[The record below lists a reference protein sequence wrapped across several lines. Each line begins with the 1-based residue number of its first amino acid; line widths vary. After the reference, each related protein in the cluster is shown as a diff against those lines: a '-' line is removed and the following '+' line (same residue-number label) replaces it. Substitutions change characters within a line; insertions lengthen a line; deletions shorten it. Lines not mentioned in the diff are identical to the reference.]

1 VTLYD
6 ITRAITPGLAVWP
19 GDTPYASR
27 SLMRISEGDACNL
40 TTLTLSAHTGT
51 HADAPY
57 HFDASGQ
64 TIGQVVLERYLG
76 PATVVA
82 LPALEGALFPE
93 HLNDVDLERVER
105 LLIHTQASTL
115 PDGYFPKTFVY
126 PAPETAKLL
135 VEHQVKLFGTD
146 SPSVD
151 PLTSETLEAHKVFCR
166 GGVAL
171 LEGLQL
177 QGVPPGE
184 YELIALPLKL
194 DGDGSPVRAVLRSV
208 G

>member
-6 ITRAITPGLAVWP
+6 ITRAITPNLAVWP

-27 SLMRISEGDACNL
+27 SLMRIAEGDVCNL
-40 TTLTLSAHTGT
+40 ATLTLSAHTGT

-57 HFDASGQ
+57 HFEARGQ
-64 TIGQVVLERYLG
+64 TIGQVSLVHYLG

-82 LPALEGALFPE
+82 LPEAEGAFFPK
-93 HLNDVDLERVER
+93 HLNGIDLDRVER
-105 LLIHTQASTL
+105 LLIHTSASAL
-115 PDGYFPKTFVY
+115 PDGRFPKTFVY
-126 PAPETAKLL
+126 PTPETARLL
-135 VEHQVKLFGTD
+135 VEHRLKLFGTD
-146 SPSVD
+146 APSVD
-151 PLTSETLEAHKVFCR
+151 PLTSKTLTAHKVFCG

-177 QGVPPGE
+177 QNVPPGE